1 MSEGEGLDHVEGTGG
16 ISQASACGAQ
26 QETCRIRP
34 WMKREDFA
42 GMPRRGGRFGLEQHR
57 CAHELKI
64 DRGTQCQILLGLTR
78 RRRLLYN
85 DAVNSA
91 APTPLD
97 EATII
102 RILQASKAEQAA
114 GRIPESDQLLANA
127 AQRAPHHPAVLNELG
142 VRMLARGVADQAQL
156 LFSRAASANPNQPA
170 IWANLASSL
179 KALGRR
185 MEELDAIEKALA
197 LEPRHLSA
205 LLQKGQYFEDMGD
218 PRSAARAFQAALD
231 SLPAGADIPL
241 HLKDAFDQAKAAV
254 DADRAGLARALEEPL
269 AQIRDQHGGQAQP
282 RVDMCLEQL
291 MGKRRA
297 YHSEPTWMY
306 FPELPAI
313 EFFDRAMFPWL
324 DALEAAAGEIRS
336 ELLRVLVADR
346 EGLQPYIDFPD
357 GLPLDQFKALNRS
370 RKWSAYFL
378 WNQGQPQAGH
388 ISRCPVTA
396 RTLEEVVPRCRV
408 GGRAPTAFFS
418 ILDPDTRIPAHTGVT
433 NTRLTVHLPLVVPPH
448 CGFRVGATTRE
459 WIPDR
464 AWIFDD
470 TIEHEAW
477 NLSDTPRAILIFDI
491 WNPLLTPAERDMIQ
505 TATEVYGRYYSQRQ
519 AVGA

>member
-1 MSEGEGLDHVEGTGG
+1 LVLT
-16 ISQASACGAQ
+16 CGKA
-26 QETCRIRP
+26 
-34 WMKREDFA
+34 
-42 GMPRRGGRFGLEQHR
+42 
-57 CAHELKI
+57 
-64 DRGTQCQILLGLTR
+64 
-78 RRRLLYN
+78 LLYN

-91 APTPLD
+91 APTAID

-102 RILQASKAEQAA
+102 RVLQASNAEAAA
-114 GRIPESDQLLANA
+114 GRMPESDRLLANV

-142 VRMLARGVADQAQL
+142 VRMLARGVPDQAQL

-205 LLQKGQYFEDMGD
+205 LLQKGDYLEETGD
-218 PRSAARAFQAALD
+218 PRGAARSFQAALD
-231 SLPAGADIPL
+231 SLPVGMEMPQ
-241 HLKDAFDQAKAAV
+241 HLKEAFDRARAKV
-254 DADRAGLARALEEPL
+254 EADREGLARALEAPL
-269 AQIRDQHGGQAQP
+269 AEIRDQHGGEAQR
-282 RVDMCLEQL
+282 RVEACLDHL

-297 YHSEPTWMY
+297 YHSQPTWMY
-306 FPELPAI
+306 FPGLPAI
-313 EFFDRAMFPWL
+313 EFFDRTMFPWL
-324 DALEAAAGEIRS
+324 DALEAEAGKIRT

-346 EGLQPYIDFPD
+346 EGLQPYIDFPA
-357 GLPLDQFKALNRS
+357 GLPLDQFKDLNRS

-378 WNQGQPQAGH
+378 WNQSQPVPGH

-408 GGRAPTAFFS
+408 AGRAPTAFFS
-418 ILDPDTRIPAHTGVT
+418 ILDPNTRIPAHTGVT
-433 NTRLTVHLPLVVPPH
+433 NTRLTVHLPLVVPPN

-459 WIPDR
+459 WIPDQ
-464 AWIFDD
+464 AWVFDD

-491 WNPLLTPAERDMIQ
+491 WNPLLTAAERDMIQ
-505 TATEVYGRYYSQRQ
+505 RATEVYGQYYSQRPGN
-519 AVGA
+519 AV